1 MFTCGL
7 CDFSDDMISP
17 CKKRATQHAINPL
30 FFSFSP
36 WLLPISRNQ
45 QLHDRDVR
53 LRSQHTHKN
62 ANAVGPVYITQA
74 TKCTVQMKIKVC
86 WTWRT
91 KIFFLKSHFLLCIKC
106 NVCFHFHL
114 ERLVTFPKLL
124 SPEDIRLP
132 QTAIYWTGQPHLFHS
147 SPSWEA
153 VILSQYP
160 WHDLP
165 PSLFPTKKRAKAT
178 CIQNSWLKHPAA

>member
-1 MFTCGL
+1 MQPASAWSQREAASAAYIKMQKQLVQYTSHKRQNAKYRWKWRAGEL
-7 CDFSDDMISP
+7 GNKEFSMYHSL
-17 CKKRATQHAINPL
+17 Q
-30 FFSFSP
+30 
-36 WLLPISRNQ
+36 
-45 QLHDRDVR
+45 
-53 LRSQHTHKN
+53 
-62 ANAVGPVYITQA
+62 
-74 TKCTVQMKIKVC
+74 
-86 WTWRT
+86 
-91 KIFFLKSHFLLCIKC
+91 CIKC

-124 SPEDIRLP
+124 SPEDIRLS

-165 PSLFPTKKRAKAT
+165 PSLFPTKNRAKAT